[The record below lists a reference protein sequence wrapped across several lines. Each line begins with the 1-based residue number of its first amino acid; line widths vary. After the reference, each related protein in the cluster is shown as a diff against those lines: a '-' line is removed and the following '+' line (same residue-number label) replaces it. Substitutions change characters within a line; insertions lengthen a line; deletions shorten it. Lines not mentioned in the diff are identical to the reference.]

1 VVTQKF
7 KNIPFK
13 TALSD
18 LLSQGNYDYDL
29 QGNTL
34 RIGPQATLKASK
46 LSMPHLTE
54 LITPAGGLTPAGLD
68 QLVRQ
73 ILPASN
79 AVNSFVD
86 ATRNVIV
93 LNGTSADIDGY
104 RKAIKDLRL
113 DSESTS
119 DKITRIV
126 KLNYADPTNVSAVLK
141 PYLSSI
147 GTLQVNGNSL
157 IVWETASNMGV
168 LLELVKELDSR
179 PSQVLIESSII
190 EVDDENDLG
199 IGVNWQGNK
208 TTGDPT
214 FSAGVSQIPTNGVAG
229 ILTFGTV
236 RSGLNINAT
245 IEAIVTKKKGKV
257 VSRPRVATQN
267 GHPAEIQETEN
278 VIIQQQTQTSVPNV
292 GIQIT
297 TTFQQLGLPIDLK
310 VTPRITDD
318 GRITTDINASITSQ
332 SGPAPANGPP
342 PTNVQTATTKLTT
355 KNGETI
361 VIGGLVREVATDQVN
376 GVPLLSSIPIL
387 GTLFQDHEKVN
398 RKEELIIFI
407 TPTILED

>member
-1 VVTQKF
+1 
-7 KNIPFK
+7 
-13 TALSD
+13 
-18 LLSQGNYDYDL
+18 
-29 QGNTL
+29 
-34 RIGPQATLKASK
+34 
-46 LSMPHLTE
+46 
-54 LITPAGGLTPAGLD
+54 
-68 QLVRQ
+68 
-73 ILPASN
+73 
-79 AVNSFVD
+79 
-86 ATRNVIV
+86 
-93 LNGTSADIDGY
+93 
-104 RKAIKDLRL
+104 
-113 DSESTS
+113 
-119 DKITRIV
+119 
-126 KLNYADPTNVSAVLK
+126 
-141 PYLSSI
+141 
-147 GTLQVNGNSL
+147 
-157 IVWETASNMGV
+157 
-168 LLELVKELDSR
+168 
-179 PSQVLIESSII
+179 
-190 EVDDENDLG
+190 
-199 IGVNWQGNK
+199 
-208 TTGDPT
+208 
-214 FSAGVSQIPTNGVAG
+214 
-229 ILTFGTV
+229 
-236 RSGLNINAT
+236 
-245 IEAIVTKKKGKV
+245 
-257 VSRPRVATQN
+257 VATQN